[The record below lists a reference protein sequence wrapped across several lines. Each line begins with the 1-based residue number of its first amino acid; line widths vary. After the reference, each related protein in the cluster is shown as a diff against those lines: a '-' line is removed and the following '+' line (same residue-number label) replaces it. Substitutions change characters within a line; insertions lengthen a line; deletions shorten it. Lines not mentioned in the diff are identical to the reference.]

1 MTDDSILDIRD
12 LRIETLTG
20 QVLVDTVSLKLR
32 RGEVLG
38 LIGES
43 GAGKSTIA
51 LAAMGYA
58 RAGCKITGGEIRIG
72 GDDLRRIGLKG
83 REGFRGMRIAYVAQ
97 SAAASFNPA
106 MRLGEQIWESPL
118 RHGKLTRA
126 EAETRAIALLQKL
139 GLPQPEVFLKK
150 YPHEVSG
157 GQLQRAMAAMAV
169 IGQPDI
175 LVFDEPTTAL
185 DVTTQLEVLVL
196 IKQIIADLG
205 TAALYIT
212 HDLAVVSQVADRIMV
227 LRGGKMVE
235 LGDCAQILTAP
246 SEDYTAALVAER
258 DHTQPMM
265 SPLPAKPGKPVLE
278 VLKVDAGYGQTK
290 VLHNISLALHKG
302 ETLAVVGESGSG
314 KSTLAKVV
322 TGLLPPITGDVMLT
336 GHQLQ
341 SDYRQRTAEELRRVQ
356 LVHQLPDMS
365 LNPRQTLAKIIGRPA
380 ALHGK
385 LRGAPLQRKIE
396 ELLTLVGLPVTYA
409 DRFPPQL
416 SGGQKQRVAI
426 ARALAADPEIIICD
440 EPTSA
445 LDQLIADDILKLLMR
460 LQDEL
465 GLSYLFITH
474 DLGIVRRIAH
484 RTLVLLKGETIAL
497 GETSEVFS
505 EPMDAYTRKLLVS
518 VPQMR
523 KGWLEEVTVAG

>member
-1 MTDDSILDIRD
+1 MSDGNILEIRN
-12 LRIETLTG
+12 LRIEALTG
-20 QVLVDTVSLKLR
+20 QVLVDDVSLALR

-58 RAGCKITGGEIRIG
+58 RAGCRIAGGEIRI
-72 GDDLRRIGLKG
+72 DDTDLRGIGPEG
-83 REGFRGMRIAYVAQ
+83 RQGYRGVRIAYVAQ

-106 MRLGEQIWESPL
+106 MRLIDQICESPL
-118 RHGKLTRA
+118 RHRQMTRPEA
-126 EAETRAIALLQKL
+126 EARAIELLEKL
-139 GLPQPEVFLKK
+139 GLPEPAKLARK

-169 IGQPDI
+169 IGRPDI

-185 DVTTQLEVLVL
+185 DVTTQLEVLAL
-196 IKQIIADLG
+196 IKQIIRDLH

-212 HDLAVVSQVADRIMV
+212 HDLAVVAQVADRIMV
-227 LRGGKMVE
+227 LRGGRMIE
-235 LGDCAQILTAP
+235 LGAAGQILGAP
-246 SEDYTAALVAER
+246 EQPYTAALVAER
-258 DHTQPMM
+258 DHSRPLM
-265 SPLPAKPGKPVLE
+265 SALPRDPGPPVLE
-278 VLKVDAGYGQTK
+278 AAGVDAGYGGGK
-290 VLHNISLALHKG
+290 VLSQASFRLHRG

-322 TGLLPPITGDVMLT
+322 TGLLPQMAGDLRLD
-336 GHQLQ
+336 GRPLAPG
-341 SDYRQRTAEELRRVQ
+341 YRQRDTDVLRRIQ

-365 LNPRQTLAKIIGRPA
+365 LNPRQRLAKIIGRPL
-380 ALHGK
+380 ALYS
-385 LRGAPLQRKIE
+385 GATGAGLQCRIA
-396 ELLTLVGLPVTYA
+396 ELLELVGLPADFA

-426 ARALAADPEIIICD
+426 ARALAAEPEIIICD

-460 LQDEL
+460 LQGDL

-484 RTLVLLKGETIAL
+484 NTLVLLKGETVAL
-497 GETSEVFS
+497 GTTAEVFA
-505 EPMDAYTRKLLVS
+505 EPMHPYTRRLLVS
-518 VPQMR
+518 VPEMR
-523 KGWLEEVTVAG
+523 KGWLEEVMA